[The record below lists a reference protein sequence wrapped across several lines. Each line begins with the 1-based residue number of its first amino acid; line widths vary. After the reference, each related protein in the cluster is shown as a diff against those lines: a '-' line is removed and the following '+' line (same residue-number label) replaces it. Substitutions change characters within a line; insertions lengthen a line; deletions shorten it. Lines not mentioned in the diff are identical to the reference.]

1 MKSSDGQELIRRSR
15 ALVCL
20 SASLILLA
28 TPSLTDSKKYTFGPA
43 AFAPSEFQ
51 VLDKLKSDQ
60 LPLALE
66 ANHGQVD
73 PEVKFF
79 ARGRVFNLQ
88 LGSSGALLTFS
99 TDKNR
104 DHTLNSRTLN
114 HFLRLELMG
123 ANAAP
128 EITGEERLQSL
139 TNYFVGSDPQ
149 HWQPAVDNYGKVRY
163 KNAYPGIDVVYYGNQ
178 LALEYDF
185 VVSPGAEY
193 RTIVMSFDGAESIA
207 IDPSGDLVLHTP
219 MGVIRQH
226 KPVAYQELDGFRTD
240 VASRYVL
247 LDETVSN
254 DGEKSD
260 QTEPNRHGRLVKFDV
275 EQYDPGLPLV
285 IDPVLSYS
293 SYLGG
298 ITRDEA
304 SAVAV
309 DSSGNVYIA
318 GYTNSTNFPLVT
330 TSQVSSGDCPPCGN
344 VFVTKINSSGTA
356 VVYTTIVGGSL
367 SEGAKGISVD
377 SLGNAYITGYTFSQD
392 FPVTD
397 GAFQTHKRSAQGV
410 DIFVTKLNPSG
421 SNLVYSTYLGGSR
434 NNQATAITVTPAG
447 DSYITGYT
455 YSDDF
460 PTTPNAFQASRGDN
474 NPFYSDAFVT
484 KMNPHGSG
492 LSYSTY
498 LGGSGIDRGNSLAVD
513 SSGNAYVTGKAGA
526 GYPTTVGAF
535 QPEMRGGND
544 AFVTKLRSEDGAMV
558 YSTYLGGTSGLPDGV
573 VCPADDNCLF
583 GDEGLGIALDSLGNA
598 YVTGATSSDDFPSTP
613 GSFNAEL
620 KSSSTLFTAKL
631 NVEGKAL
638 VYSAIGIGGVGV
650 AVDQTGSAYVTG
662 TTLLDTIPILN
673 AFQSKRKGGVDAYI
687 AKLEPSG
694 SVLNYCSYL
703 GGEGNDFARA
713 IAVDAYGDAY
723 IVGYTASE
731 NFKLRNAFQS
741 TFGGQSGGTGSVI
754 GDAFVAK
761 ISLPRIINVA
771 VSGRKLFVTGENFDD
786 GAVILLNGQKQK
798 TANDEQRPDSL
809 LIGKKAARQ
818 ILPGQSVDLQVRN
831 SDGTLSAEFVFKRPI
846 E

>member
-1 MKSSDGQELIRRSR
+1 LVAHEKVKSI
-15 ALVCL
+15 
-20 SASLILLA
+20 
-28 TPSLTDSKKYTFGPA
+28 Y
-43 AFAPSEFQ
+43 
-51 VLDKLKSDQ
+51 DQ

-66 ANHGQVD
+66 ANHGQID

-79 ARGRVFNLQ
+79 SSGGVFILQ
-88 LGSSGALLTFS
+88 LGSGGALLTFPA
-99 TDKNR
+99 DKNR
-104 DHTLNSRTLN
+104 DAEHALNSKAIN
-114 HFLRLELMG
+114 HSLRLELKG
-123 ANAAP
+123 ANPAP
-128 EITGEERLQSL
+128 EIIGEERLQSL

-178 LALEYDF
+178 LTLEYDF
-185 VVSPGAEY
+185 IVSPGAVY
-193 RTIVMSFDGAESIA
+193 RDIVMSFAGAESIA
-207 IDPSGDLVLHTP
+207 VDRTGALVLHTP
-219 MGVIRQH
+219 LGEIRQH
-226 KPVAYQELDGFRTD
+226 KPIAYQEVNGFRID
-240 VASRYVL
+240 VASRYVI

-254 DGEKSD
+254 DCEHSD
-260 QTEPNRHGRLVKFDV
+260 QHELNRPGSLVRFDV
-275 EQYDPGLPLV
+275 DQYDPALPLV

-298 ITRDEA
+298 NTRDEA

-318 GYTNSTNFPLVT
+318 GYTNSTNFPMIT
-330 TSQVSSGDCPPCGN
+330 KSQVSSGDCPPCGN

-367 SEGAKGISVD
+367 SEDAKGISVD
-377 SLGNAYITGYTFSQD
+377 SLGNAYISGYTFSQD

-397 GAFQTHKRSAQGV
+397 GAFQTHKRSAQDSV

-421 SNLVYSTYLGGSR
+421 NNLVFSTYLGGSR
-434 NNQATAITVTPAG
+434 NNQATAIAVTPAG

-460 PTTPNAFQASRGDN
+460 PTTPNAFQASRGGN

-484 KMNPHGSG
+484 KLNPHGSG

-498 LGGSGIDRGNSLAVD
+498 LGGSGMDRGNSIAVD

-544 AFVTKLRSEDGAMV
+544 AFVTKLRSEDGALV

-573 VCPADDNCLF
+573 VCPPENCPF
-583 GDEGLGIALDSLGNA
+583 GDEGLGIALDSLGNV
-598 YVTGATSSDDFPSTP
+598 YVTGATSSDDFPSTQ
-613 GSFNAEL
+613 GSFNADL
-620 KSSSTLFTAKL
+620 KSSSTLFVAKV
-631 NVEGKAL
+631 NVEGNAL
-638 VYSAIGIGGVGV
+638 VYSAIGIGGVSV

-673 AFQSKRKGGVDAYI
+673 AFQSKRKGGVDAYV
-687 AKLEPSG
+687 AKLEPNG

-703 GGEGNDFARA
+703 GGGGNDFASA
-713 IAVDAYGDAY
+713 IAVDAYGNAY
-723 IVGYTASE
+723 VTGYTASE
-731 NFKLRNAFQS
+731 NFKLRNAFQPI
-741 TFGGQSGGTGSVI
+741 FGGQSGGTGSVN

-761 ISLPRIINVA
+761 IALPRIINVS
-771 VSGRKLFVTGENFDD
+771 VSGKKLFVTGENFDD
-786 GAVILLNGQKQK
+786 GAVILVNGQKQK